1 MLGLGAEVAVETV
14 DETGNLGAKWDVYPR
29 PAGVDALRDQPLI
42 SLPHGTGL
50 RAALDIGCA
59 NVGFEPRIA
68 FEASVLPMVAQLAGI
83 RVAILPASTADHS
96 SLRCTCSRSADRSYV
111 FRLEIVWDPAMATNP
126 AARVLIEHTRTFM
139 RRLAANRAPA
149 A

>member
-1 MLGLGAEVAVETV
+1 MLGVGAEVAVETV

-68 FEASVLPMVAQLAGI
+68 FEASALPMVPQLAGMGLG
-83 RVAILPASTADHS
+83 VAILPASTAR
-96 SLRCTCSRSADRSYV
+96 SL
-111 FRLEIVWDPAMATNP
+111 
-126 AARVLIEHTRTFM
+126 
-139 RRLAANRAPA
+139 
-149 A
+149 